1 MQELKELT
9 LKALLDQSY
18 KKFPNNNV
26 MSFVEEK
33 AITYSQFYN
42 NVNRV
47 SGFLNN
53 LGIKAEDKV
62 AILSANMP
70 NWGIAYFGISMLGT
84 TVVPILPDFSKK
96 EIENILEHSGA
107 KIIFISK
114 DLYPKITEINNKIKT
129 SILLDNFG
137 IIPENTQKDQLEQIE
152 SSIPA
157 KADFKYTH
165 KIRENDLATI
175 IYTSG
180 TTGKSKGVMLSH
192 KNLASNVVDVQS
204 IQDIVETD
212 KFLSILPLSHTYE
225 NTLGFLLPILN
236 GASIFYLRK
245 PPTASV
251 LLPALAKVKPSIILS
266 VPMVIEKIYQKS
278 VRPKFTGSPVM
289 RTLYSFSPTRKLFH
303 YLAGKKLKKT
313 FGGNVKFFGVGGAKL
328 DAVVERFLIEG
339 KFPYAVGYGLTE
351 TAPMLAGFNPQTFKY
366 RSTGLTMHGV
376 KLKLDNVDSKTGEGE
391 ILAKGNNIMMG
402 YYREAKLTKEVF
414 TKDGWFKTGDLAT
427 FDKKGYLFI
436 KGRSK
441 SMIVGPSGENI
452 YPEDIESIINNFKD
466 VVESLVIE
474 KKGKIVALVHLNYE
488 DIENRFN
495 VLKEDA
501 RQYFEE
507 KKKELLNELH
517 LHINAHVNKFSRI
530 QLVIEQTTPFERTAT
545 KKIKRYLYA

>member
-1 MQELKELT
+1 
-9 LKALLDQSY
+9 
-18 KKFPNNNV
+18 
-26 MSFVEEK
+26 
-33 AITYSQFYN
+33 
-42 NVNRV
+42 
-47 SGFLNN
+47 
-53 LGIKAEDKV
+53 
-62 AILSANMP
+62 
-70 NWGIAYFGISMLGT
+70 
-84 TVVPILPDFSKK
+84 
-96 EIENILEHSGA
+96 
-107 KIIFISK
+107 
-114 DLYPKITEINNKIKT
+114 
-129 SILLDNFG
+129 
-137 IIPENTQKDQLEQIE
+137 
-152 SSIPA
+152 
-157 KADFKYTH
+157 
-165 KIRENDLATI
+165 
-175 IYTSG
+175 
-180 TTGKSKGVMLSH
+180 
-192 KNLASNVVDVQS
+192 
-204 IQDIVETD
+204 
-212 KFLSILPLSHTYE
+212 
-225 NTLGFLLPILN
+225 
-236 GASIFYLRK
+236 
-245 PPTASV
+245 
-251 LLPALAKVKPSIILS
+251 
-266 VPMVIEKIYQKS
+266 
-278 VRPKFTGSPVM
+278 
-289 RTLYSFSPTRKLFH
+289 
-303 YLAGKKLKKT
+303 
-313 FGGNVKFFGVGGAKL
+313 
-328 DAVVERFLIEG
+328 
-339 KFPYAVGYGLTE
+339 
-351 TAPMLAGFNPQTFKY
+351 
-366 RSTGLTMHGV
+366 MHGV